1 VSTSVNVLK
10 ATADIVGGSKE
21 LAERLGIGERLLV
34 RFMEGRRAVPDGVL
48 LRAVDIVLQ
57 ERQARTSKLEVR
69 DALLREGRQ

>member
-10 ATADIVGGSKE
+10 AAADIVGGSKE

>member
-1 VSTSVNVLK
+1 MSTSVNVLK
-10 ATADIVGGSKE
+10 AAADIVGGSKE

>member
-1 VSTSVNVLK
+1 MSTSVNVLK
-10 ATADIVGGSKE
+10 AAADIVGGSKE
-21 LAERLGIGERLLV
+21 LAERLEIGERLLV